1 MKNNNRLYWWSER
14 FIQKKQQE
22 NYGDLVGAYLFEKIS
37 GHAPTFYRK
46 KDQAWWK
53 PHRAYHATIGS
64 IINHLDGKAIVWG
77 SGIISREDHIPN
89 ATFLAVRGPLSR
101 KRIQEHHID
110 CPAVYGDPA
119 LLLPRYY
126 TPQIT
131 PDYELGVIPHINDLA
146 LVKEMLKDSK
156 AIKIIDLNTN
166 DVEATTREIR
176 SCKYILSSSLHGLIV
191 PHSYGIPAVQVRFS
205 DRIYGDGVKYL
216 DYYQSVALQ
225 SYDPLMISNASEIT
239 VDAVKSHE
247 QSLPDAAVIA
257 NLCDGLMSVCPFK
270 SEFYES

>member
-119 LLLPRYY
+119 LLP
-126 TPQIT
+126 
-131 PDYELGVIPHINDLA
+131 
-146 LVKEMLKDSK
+146 
-156 AIKIIDLNTN
+156 
-166 DVEATTREIR
+166 REIR